1 MCWLNILGIL
11 IILGF
16 FARWRH
22 RAWKW
27 WAARLNNAAWRERV
41 RSRFLVDSA
50 PWNLIT
56 WMIWVDTGLSQ
67 SELPVEDTIQITQ
80 ERTALASLF
89 CHHMHVVFMTFMCS
103 ATANLYLSWCISW
116 QLRLQE
122 VEYGLELGG
131 TITIDLQ
138 NRILGVPGGPE
149 MGIRVQLV
157 GITQPVRRSI
167 LDILLGSE
175 LPPLISLMGML
186 STSSPSNF
194 SHEMETTMSLFTFST
209 IFPSQLVAFI
219 PRSSQLVV
227 FGELYQKA
235 P

>member
-1 MCWLNILGIL
+1 M
-11 IILGF
+11 
-16 FARWRH
+16 
-22 RAWKW
+22 
-27 WAARLNNAAWRERV
+27 
-41 RSRFLVDSA
+41 
-50 PWNLIT
+50 
-56 WMIWVDTGLSQ
+56 
-67 SELPVEDTIQITQ
+67 EDTIQITQ

-209 IFPSQLVAFI
+209 IFPSTCCFHPQVLTTCGFWGTLPESTIICVQGNTPYPHI
-219 PRSSQLVV
+219 PTTFGWSAILISTFSS
-227 FGELYQKA
+227 
-235 P
+235 